1 MSTFQ
6 KATKQQLKARIGLAG
21 PTGGGKTYSALVF
34 ATALV
39 EKTGGRIAVID
50 TENGRARAYS
60 DKFDFDV
67 VELDKPYS
75 PQRYVDLIN
84 AAHAEGYE
92 VVVVDSLSHAWADD
106 GGVLDI
112 KDKATERSRDK
123 NSFAA
128 WRHATPEHQKLVNA
142 LVYSPIHVI
151 GTMRSKMAYVL
162 EEGENGK
169 NKVRKVGLQP
179 VQREGLEYEFDLV
192 LDVDLDH
199 MLIASKSRCEQLA
212 DAVIRNV
219 NHDPTETYKAARV
232 FRDWLNSGEERKLE
246 PWLDELCDTFGE
258 GEVLDA
264 INTFRA
270 QANAEPIMTLFQ
282 VRATSEERVAL
293 LRSYLEDKANP
304 VEAEPSP
311 DGPDA
316 SGSSSTDDAVTR
328 SGTPDESAAESPPV
342 ASEGRGESGDGD
354 ASASPDPA
362 SEAQRKL
369 DAARAKQAAKKRSNG
384 SKAKAQTEL
393 GEGAEGAEPPGS
405 GTPSGASSSEQP
417 AEGVSA

>member
-67 VELDKPYS
+67 VELEKPYS

-162 EEGENGK
+162 EEGDNGK

-212 DAVIRNV
+212 DAVIRNP
-219 NHDPTETYKAARV
+219 NHDPTETYNAARI

-246 PWLDELCDTFGE
+246 PWLDELVETFGE

-270 QANAEPIMTLFQ
+270 QAKAEPILTLFQ
-282 VRATSEERVAL
+282 VRATSDERIAL
-293 LRSYLEDKANP
+293 LRSYLEDQTKVP
-304 VEAEPSP
+304 
-311 DGPDA
+311 
-316 SGSSSTDDAVTR
+316 
-328 SGTPDESAAESPPV
+328 AAESGDVGSSEPT
-342 ASEGRGESGDGD
+342 ASEGTPVDDADAQQPETVGEGSGAT
-354 ASASPDPA
+354 ASESDPA
-362 SEAQRKL
+362 
-369 DAARAKQAAKKRSNG
+369 AALERAKAKATKKKSRSNG
-384 SKAKAQTEL
+384 SKGAQELGGGGEEKGAATSTTAAPAGAGGQAAERPDSEPSLSEQTE
-393 GEGAEGAEPPGS
+393 GANA
-405 GTPSGASSSEQP
+405 
-417 AEGVSA
+417 